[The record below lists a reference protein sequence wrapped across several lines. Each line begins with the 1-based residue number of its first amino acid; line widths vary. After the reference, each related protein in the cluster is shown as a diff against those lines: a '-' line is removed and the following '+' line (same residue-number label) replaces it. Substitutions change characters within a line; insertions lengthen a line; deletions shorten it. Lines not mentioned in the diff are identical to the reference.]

1 MSVINVYLSR
11 HEDVKNLAKRIGKDI
26 GSLDLLTTDD
36 KENIVAAI
44 NELKQAQS
52 DITGRIEVLEEYH
65 KPVEQGPA
73 SEYPGTGW
81 YKATDTGVVYSR
93 GVPHGETHT
102 FEGDPVEYIALSDAG
117 LDPTVHGADFQHVL
131 KDFQANLHRYAISD
145 VTDLSYALNAYNNS
159 VFGYD
164 EEFKE
169 VDLSH
174 WDTSSVT
181 KTIATFA
188 TVKNTRIKGLEN
200 WDMSKVENMNY
211 MFMDSEAAEFSDI
224 SGWDTSSV
232 NSMEAMFQRAASFNQ
247 DLSQWCVPLI
257 TTAPERFDSKAS
269 SWTLPKPVWGTCPR
283 GEDKA

>member
-1 MSVINVYLSR
+1 MSKYRNSNICTEIAKLKKRVAELEADTGESNLCEELQPCILDVIQEELSKYDLK
-11 HEDVKNLAKRIGKDI
+11 EKKDQ
-26 GSLDLLTTDD
+26 GLTADY
-36 KENIVAAI
+36 
-44 NELKQAQS
+44 S
-52 DITGRIEVLEEYH
+52 
-65 KPVEQGPA
+65 
-73 SEYPGTGW
+73 GTGW
-81 YKATDTGVVYSR
+81 YKATDTGIVYNV

-159 VFGYD
+159 VLGYD

-188 TVKNTRIKGLEN
+188 AVKNTRIKGLEN

-269 SWTLPKPVWGTCPR
+269 SWTLPKPAWGTCP
-283 GEDKA
+283 G